1 MVAGPRYN
9 RRAMIVRRLWAFLM
23 VVSLLVWLGA
33 IAVGATA
40 DWAISC
46 GAGGSGLDCLPFND
60 HVSITTTTAPARWLG
75 FETLFAIGGIAFLVL
90 MASVIVWPATRP
102 RRRRGSGRPALY

>member
-46 GAGGSGLDCLPFND
+46 GAGGSGLVADINRD
-60 HVSITTTTAPARWLG
+60 HILAVAHAAFRRDRGTRSRRELHARRSRLATLGDSIGVTRKNGSAEQRLG
-75 FETLFAIGGIAFLVL
+75 
-90 MASVIVWPATRP
+90 R
-102 RRRRGSGRPALY
+102 